1 MDSLYGCRMRIR
13 VIPSELRAL
22 TAQWRQAAFSLDE
35 IRLQIQRAW
44 SGLDWEVRQEVALE
58 TLVIQAQRQALTLM
72 DEAERLGRFL
82 DERAAA
88 FEQADEEGVAR
99 LAQTSGAWLA
109 AVDGT
114 AALLPDRRASF
125 PSTRAQGYLQ
135 LGSLVGNGNA
145 SLPAPTPVRIEQQ
158 EQRALLEFSVDEVV
172 SKLGPLGLLKDGWDV
187 LHLPAWNAQVQQASN
202 KWSEALT
209 QYGANAPL
217 TQAAYGNY
225 LETMIFKMPFFGTKA
240 EAFISF
246 LKIVGRMNPVE

>member
-22 TAQWRQAAFSLDE
+22 TAQWRQAAFFLDE

-58 TLVIQAQRQALTLM
+58 TLVIQAQRQALTLL

-88 FEQADEEGVAR
+88 FEQADEEGSAR

-109 AVDGT
+109 AVGGT

-125 PSTRAQGYLQ
+125 PSARAQGYLQ
-135 LGSLVGNGNA
+135 LGSWVGNGNP
-145 SLPAPTPVRIEQQ
+145 SLPAPVRIEPQ
-158 EQRALLEFSVDEVV
+158 EQRALLEFSVDEVI
-172 SKLGPLGLLKDGWDV
+172 SKLGPLGLLKDGWNV

-202 KWSEALT
+202 TWSEALT
-209 QYGANAPL
+209 RYGANAPL

-225 LETMIFKMPFFGTKA
+225 LETMIFKMPFFGTKV
-240 EAFISF
+240 EAFISL